1 MVGKRRLEVVIGFL
15 VVLAMMSSQC
25 DAQCV
30 SGSSVTQW
38 RCWEQ
43 TIVGSVDFYRSG
55 AGNPYRDL
63 TLRVTFTA
71 GATSFTQDA
80 FWLSD
85 TTNPRSFKV
94 RAALPPG
101 NWTWQVA
108 GCTGTT
114 GGLSCATG
122 VTWSPASGT
131 IAVSVNT
138 AGAQLYARGFP
149 TQNCTWSKSLP
160 PTLIGCSSLVYGDKV
175 TPFFWVGDTAWSAPA
190 VEIRA
195 QLQSGTQYWSQYLAT
210 RTPSGLG
217 PPANYHFTTIL
228 IAPADYY
235 NQANAPDVFS
245 VQSPCQLMPGETNTF
260 PNNCSIPQ
268 AAYWNAFDNLVYQA
282 NQQDLFLLI
291 AGLMHPFDTH
301 PYSSYP
307 SLASTARFS
316 RYLAAR
322 MAGFAAMFS
331 PGFDLPVSGTAV
343 DGSTLRSVMDA
354 SGSAVKAASPRA
366 LITNHLNGQATCT
379 DYESFAMET
388 PSPLPWMTSYL
399 FQSGHAGNMNGVTGT
414 ICPGYLSTD
423 PSPVAAAM
431 RRAITMPPTLAAAAP
446 SLPAINGEGPYDDPA
461 NDPSAYSQVNMQY
474 RVRQAANLTPL
485 SNAQGF
491 TYGVTQLGTWTT
503 PSSYWSLSSA
513 SDMSR
518 FADRF
523 MPRSGLQSH
532 PEWIVNNP
540 AAYDQQQAVASNG
553 SNIVVAY
560 VPPVNPASLPPSLS
574 ITLDTTKPGFPS
586 GIGCPGSGSSWT
598 IVWEAP
604 TTNSTAPPSSCSQ
617 ASGRIILTS
626 PLCTDQKATSECDW
640 ILLMSK
646 TGNALINPAQS
657 TTQSPLSIP
666 RKLAVWRD
674 LSTGDGTSALLAR
687 FEGSDE
693 MPPIQLSPGGISFQ
707 DGARV
712 VNLSDGY
719 VVVWHADRLDDSLLG
734 VFGQKLDTNGN
745 LAGPMFRIN
754 STTLN
759 DQRDPEIAADLA
771 GNVVVVWSSYGQDG
785 EFGGIY
791 GQLFDAKGKTVGGEF
806 QVNNVTS
813 GHQTEPRV
821 AYLPNGMFV
830 VGWTTEAMY
839 DDLGAI
845 SFRVFSGNGTPL
857 LKEVRIA
864 GNVAFHP
871 MLVDLEPGSS
881 AGFGL
886 RWALRNNSRATIA
899 SYHQRFT
906 TQGVAD
912 GAAEVLP

>member
-1 MVGKRRLEVVIGFL
+1 VIGRRRLAGVMGFL
-15 VVLAMMSSQC
+15 VVLALVSATC

-30 SGSSVTQW
+30 SGGSVTQW
-38 RCWEQ
+38 KCWEQ

-63 TLRVTFTA
+63 TLRVTFTS

-85 TTNPRSFKV
+85 TANPRNFKV

-122 VTWSPASGT
+122 VAWTPSSGAIT
-131 IAVSVNT
+131 VSANT
-138 AGAQLYARGFP
+138 TGPQLYAHGFP

-160 PTLIGCSSLVYGDKV
+160 PTLIGCSPLVYGDKV

-210 RTPSGLG
+210 RTPSGVG
-217 PPANYHFTTIL
+217 PPTNYHFTAIL

-268 AAYWNAFDNLVYQA
+268 AAYWNAFDNLVSQA

-354 SGSAVKAASPRA
+354 SGSAVQAASPRA

-379 DYESFAMET
+379 DYESFATEA

-399 FQSGHAGNMNGVTGT
+399 FQSGHAINVNGVPGT
-414 ICPGYLSTD
+414 ICPGYLATD
-423 PSPVAAAM
+423 PSAVAAAM
-431 RRAITMPPTLAAAAP
+431 RRAITMPPTLSATAP

-474 RVRQAANLTPL
+474 RVRQAANLTSL
-485 SNAQGF
+485 SNARGF

-513 SDMSR
+513 TDMSR

-523 MPRSGLQSH
+523 RPYAGLQSH
-532 PEWIVNNP
+532 PEWIVSNSTD
-540 AAYDQQQAVASNG
+540 YDKQQAVASNG
-553 SNIVVAY
+553 STIVIAY
-560 VPPVNPASLPPSLS
+560 LPPLNPGNPQQRS
-574 ITLDTTKPGFPS
+574 ITLLTS
-586 GIGCPGSGSSWT
+586 GIPNLGCPNTTGWT
-598 IVWEAP
+598 YTWETP
-604 TTNSTAPPSSCSQ
+604 TTIDVQTATCSLPVAGQMQFVSPPCTTQ
-617 ASGRIILTS
+617 GKAS
-626 PLCTDQKATSECDW
+626 PECDW
-640 ILLMSK
+640 ILMLHK
-646 TGNALINPAQS
+646 TGTA
-657 TTQSPLSIP
+657 PLSP
-666 RKLAVWRD
+666 SQAASLQPVMSGHLDVWRD
-674 LSTGDGTSALLAR
+674 LSTVDGTSAIRAQISSTGL
-687 FEGSDE
+687 DI
-693 MPPIQLSPGGISFQ
+693 PVITVSPGGLALQ
-707 DGARV
+707 TAPQVAYLPYGW
-712 VNLSDGY
+712 
-719 VVVWHADRLDDSLLG
+719 VVVWHAQDLDGSLLG
-734 VFGQKLDTNGN
+734 VYGQRLDVKGN
-745 LAGPMFRIN
+745 LVGGMFRIN
-754 STTLN
+754 STTAL
-759 DQRDPEIAADLA
+759 DQRDPSIASDLA
-771 GNVVVVWSSYGQDG
+771 GNTVVVWSSYNQDG
-785 EFGGIY
+785 DLGGIY
-791 GQLFDAKGKTVGGEF
+791 GQIFDSTGRMVGGEF
-806 QVNNVTS
+806 QVHAVTA
-813 GHQTEPRV
+813 GNQARPQV
-821 AYLPNGMFV
+821 VYLPNGGFV
-830 VGWTTEAMY
+830 VGWTTDAIG
-839 DDLGAI
+839 DNQGALSLRLFDPNGLPATNEI
-845 SFRVFSGNGTPL
+845 RFSGSEL
-857 LKEVRIA
+857 L
-864 GNVAFHP
+864 HP
-871 MLVDLEPGSS
+871 ELVDLEPTVN
-881 AGFGL
+881 GFSL
-886 RWALRNNSRATIA
+886 RWLLRDHSRSTVA
-899 SYHQRFT
+899 SYLQQLT
-906 TQGVAD
+906 TQGFALS
-912 GAAEVLP
+912 LPVKLP